1 MSREMG
7 RDDFVI
13 SARSVF
19 LKKRNRQ
26 KFSLLT
32 LIITSII
39 ILSLEYFKSGP
50 INQARLITKDLIIKS
65 SYVASIPFKSITK
78 TYYSFIDHLNMY
90 DEYEKLKIEQKKNK
104 SLILENNFF
113 KEENQR
119 LKKLIDEKNLYE
131 EDFHITKVLIDQKSP
146 YLRSMLINKGFKHGI
161 KLGAAV
167 RSNSYFVGKV
177 VDSNYLTSRI
187 LLISDLNSKIPVIIE
202 PGAVS
207 AILSG
212 TGDNKLGKIEYLPEN
227 NNIKDGNVVYT
238 SGADGIISS
247 GIPVGK
253 IVIDNDHAKVKYFS
267 DFTQIEFVK
276 VYYKK
281 WAYQINFIQVYSQYF
296 LFLF

>member
-19 LKKRNRQ
+19 LKKGNRQ

-32 LIITSII
+32 LIIISII

-50 INQARLITKDLIIKS
+50 INQVRMITKDIIIKS
-65 SYVASIPFKSITK
+65 SYIASVPFKSISK
-78 TYYSFIDHLNMY
+78 TYSSLIDHINMY
-90 DEYEKLKIEQKKNK
+90 DEFEKLKTAETKSKN
-104 SLILENNFF
+104 LILENNFF

-119 LKKLIDEKNLYE
+119 LKKLIDEKNLYK
-131 EDFHITKVLIDQKSP
+131 EDFHITKVLLDQKSP
-146 YLRSMLINKGFKHGI
+146 YLRSLLINKGFKHGI

-281 WAYQINFIQVYSQYF
+281 
-296 LFLF
+296 

>member
-19 LKKRNRQ
+19 LKKGNRQ

-32 LIITSII
+32 LIIISIV

-50 INQARLITKDLIIKS
+50 VNQIRMITKDIIIKS
-65 SYVASIPFKSITK
+65 SYVAYLPFKSISK
-78 TYYSFIDHLNMY
+78 TYFTVIDHFNMY
-90 DEYEKLKIEQKKNK
+90 DEYEKLKTLEINK
-104 SLILENNFF
+104 QNLILENNFF
-113 KEENQR
+113 KEENQK
-119 LKKLIDEKNLYE
+119 LKKLINEKNLYNDE
-131 EDFHITKVLIDQKSP
+131 FSVTKVLLDQKSP
-146 YLRSMLINKGFKHGI
+146 YLRSLLINKGFKHGI

-167 RSNSYFVGKV
+167 RSDSYFIGKI

-187 LLISDLNSKIPVIIE
+187 LLISDLNSKIPIIIE
-202 PGAVS
+202 PGSIS

-212 TGDNKLGKIEYLPEN
+212 TGNNELGEIEYLPEN
-227 NNIKDGNVVYT
+227 NNIKEGGIIYT
-238 SGADGIISS
+238 SGSDGVISS

-253 IVIDNDHAKVKYFS
+253 IIFDKNQIKVDYFA
-267 DFTQIEFVK
+267 DFTQIDFVK

-281 WAYQINFIQVYSQYF
+281 
-296 LFLF
+296 

>member
-7 RDDFVI
+7 RDDFII

-19 LKKRNRQ
+19 LNKGNRQ

-32 LIITSII
+32 LIIISIV

-50 INQARLITKDLIIKS
+50 VNQIRMITKDIIIKS
-65 SYVASIPFKSITK
+65 SYVASVPFKSISK
-78 TYYSFIDHLNMY
+78 TYSSLIDHINMY
-90 DEYEKLKIEQKKNK
+90 DEFEKLKTAETKSKN
-104 SLILENNFF
+104 LILENNFF

-131 EDFHITKVLIDQKSP
+131 EEFHITKVLLDQKSP
-146 YLRSMLINKGFKHGI
+146 YLRSLIINKGFKHGI

-167 RSNSYFVGKV
+167 RSDSYFIGKI

-202 PGAVS
+202 PGSIS

-212 TGDNKLGKIEYLPEN
+212 TGNNELGEIEYLPEN
-227 NNIKDGNVVYT
+227 NNIKEGGIVYT
-238 SGADGIISS
+238 SGSDGVISS
-247 GIPVGK
+247 GIPIGK
-253 IVIDNDHAKVKYFS
+253 IIVENNLIKVDYFT
-267 DFTQIEFVK
+267 DFTQINFVK

-281 WAYQINFIQVYSQYF
+281 WV
-296 LFLF
+296 L

>member
-19 LKKRNRQ
+19 LKKGNRQ

-32 LIITSII
+32 LIIISIV

-50 INQARLITKDLIIKS
+50 VNQIRMITKDIIIKS
-65 SYVASIPFKSITK
+65 SYVASVPFKSISK
-78 TYYSFIDHLNMY
+78 TYSTVIDHFKMY
-90 DEYEKLKIEQKKNK
+90 EEYENLKIAEIKKQN
-104 SLILENNFF
+104 LILENNFF
-113 KEENQR
+113 KEENQK
-119 LKKLIDEKNLYE
+119 LKKLINEKNLYNDE
-131 EDFHITKVLIDQKSP
+131 FYVTKVLLDQKSP
-146 YLRSMLINKGFKHGI
+146 YLRSLLINKGFKHGI

-167 RSNSYFVGKV
+167 RSDSYFIGKV

-187 LLISDLNSKIPVIIE
+187 LLISDLNSKIPIIIE
-202 PGAVS
+202 PGSIS

-212 TGDNKLGKIEYLPEN
+212 TGNNELGEIEYLPEN
-227 NNIKDGNVVYT
+227 INIKEGGIIYT
-238 SGADGIISS
+238 SGSDGIISS

-253 IVIDNDHAKVKYFS
+253 IIFHNNQIKVDYFA
-267 DFTQIEFVK
+267 DFTQIDFVK

-281 WAYQINFIQVYSQYF
+281 
-296 LFLF
+296 

>member
-19 LKKRNRQ
+19 LKKGNRQ

-32 LIITSII
+32 LIIISII

-50 INQARLITKDLIIKS
+50 INQIRMIAKDIIIKS
-65 SYVASIPFKSITK
+65 SYVVSVPFKSISK
-78 TYYSFIDHLNMY
+78 TYSSLIDHINMY
-90 DEYEKLKIEQKKNK
+90 DEFEKLKTAETKSKN
-104 SLILENNFF
+104 LILENNFF

-119 LKKLIDEKNLYE
+119 LKKLIDEKNLYNE
-131 EDFHITKVLIDQKSP
+131 EFFVTKVLLDQKSP
-146 YLRSMLINKGFKHGI
+146 YLRSLLINKGFKHGI

-167 RSNSYFVGKV
+167 RSDSYFIGKV

-187 LLISDLNSKIPVIIE
+187 LLISDLNSKIPIIIE
-202 PGAVS
+202 PGSIS

-212 TGDNKLGKIEYLPEN
+212 TGNNEFGEIEYLPEK
-227 NNIKDGNVVYT
+227 NNIEEGGIVYT
-238 SGADGIISS
+238 SGSDGVISS
-247 GIPVGK
+247 GIPIGK
-253 IVIDNDHAKVKYFS
+253 IVLDNNQPKVDYFTV
-267 DFTQIEFVK
+267 FTQINFVK

-281 WAYQINFIQVYSQYF
+281 WV
-296 LFLF
+296 L

>member
-1 MSREMG
+1 MG

-19 LKKRNRQ
+19 LKKGNRQ

-32 LIITSII
+32 LIIISII

-50 INQARLITKDLIIKS
+50 INQVRMITKDIIIKS
-65 SYVASIPFKSITK
+65 SYIASVPFKSISK
-78 TYYSFIDHLNMY
+78 TYSSLIDHINMY
-90 DEYEKLKIEQKKNK
+90 DEFEKLKTVETKSKN
-104 SLILENNFF
+104 LILENNFF

-119 LKKLIDEKNLYE
+119 LKKLIDEKNLYNE
-131 EDFHITKVLIDQKSP
+131 EFFVTKVLLDQKSP
-146 YLRSMLINKGFKHGI
+146 YLRSLLINKGFKHGI

-167 RSNSYFVGKV
+167 RSDSYFIGKI

-202 PGAVS
+202 PGSIS

-212 TGDNKLGKIEYLPEN
+212 TGDNELGEIEYLPEN
-227 NNIKDGNVVYT
+227 NNIKEGGIVYT
-238 SGADGIISS
+238 SGSDGVISS
-247 GIPVGK
+247 GIPIGK
-253 IVIDNDHAKVKYFS
+253 IILDNNLIKVDYFT
-267 DFTQIEFVK
+267 DFSQINFVK

-281 WAYQINFIQVYSQYF
+281 
-296 LFLF
+296 

>member
-1 MSREMG
+1 MSKEMG

-19 LKKRNRQ
+19 LNKGNRQ

-32 LIITSII
+32 LLIISIVV
-39 ILSLEYFKSGP
+39 LSLEYFKSGP
-50 INQARLITKDLIIKS
+50 VNQIRMITKDIIIKS
-65 SYVASIPFKSITK
+65 SYVASVPFKSISK
-78 TYYSFIDHLNMY
+78 TYYTVIDHFKMY
-90 DEYEKLKIEQKKNK
+90 EEYENLKIAEIKKQN
-104 SLILENNFF
+104 LILENNFF

-119 LKKLIDEKNLYE
+119 LKKLIDEKNLYNDE
-131 EDFHITKVLIDQKSP
+131 FYITKVLLDQKSP
-146 YLRSMLINKGFKHGI
+146 YLRSLLINKGFKHGI

-167 RSNSYFVGKV
+167 RSDSYFIGKI

-202 PGAVS
+202 PGSIS

-212 TGDNKLGKIEYLPEN
+212 TGNNELGEIEYLPEN
-227 NNIKDGNVVYT
+227 NNMKEGSIVYT
-238 SGADGIISS
+238 SGSDGVISS

-253 IVIDNDHAKVKYFS
+253 IIFDKNQIKVDYFADFSQID
-267 DFTQIEFVK
+267 FVK

-281 WAYQINFIQVYSQYF
+281 WV
-296 LFLF
+296 L